1 MKLPI
6 TEIRTRFR
14 FAVLLIFF
22 GIVISTGAFSQVKY
36 EIYALKFGERTNK
49 IPLADAAVGATG
61 TDSLNVCFMYWLL
74 KGNNGRNILV
84 DAGFTGDAD
93 INPKFISFSP
103 PDKML
108 EKINMKPDEITD
120 IIITHP
126 HWDHIGGIDLYPDA
140 MVWMQKDDYNYFVT
154 DAWQHDGNSKGFN
167 KKDVVKIVQRN
178 LDEKL
183 TLIKGDDIEILPGIK
198 VFIGGKHTF
207 ESQFVLVGSGADK
220 VILASDNS
228 WFYYN
233 IEHLLPIP
241 VTHDAKAYVK
251 NLARM
256 KSMVSNM
263 DYIIPGHD
271 PLVFTKFSP
280 VAEGVVQIKR

>member
-1 MKLPI
+1 MQNNKELSLRFI
-6 TEIRTRFR
+6 LFTCFYALMATVAVGQEI
-14 FAVLLIFF
+14 
-22 GIVISTGAFSQVKY
+22 KY

-49 IPLADAAVGATG
+49 IPVADAAVGATG

-93 INPKFISFSP
+93 INPKYISFSP

-108 EKINMKPDEITD
+108 EKINMKSADITD

-140 MVWMQKDDYNYFVT
+140 MVWMQKDDYDYFVA

-183 TLIKGDDIEILPGIK
+183 TLIKGDDIEIIPGIK

-207 ESQFVLVGSGADK
+207 ESQFVLVGSGDDK
-220 VILASDNS
+220 VIIASDNS

-233 IEHLLPIP
+233 LEHLLPIP
-241 VTHDAKAYVK
+241 VTHDAKAYMQ

-256 KSMVSNM
+256 KSMVTNP

-271 PLVFTKFSP
+271 PLVFSKFSS
-280 VAEGVVQIKR
+280 VAEGVVQIKN